1 MPAEADGATLRSL
14 ALESAE
20 PVIVHDTVRDSR
32 VDVPRPD
39 VRALVAVPL
48 RFGDRVMGVLE
59 LEHHKPNA
67 YGPKEA
73 VLVRRFA
80 NQLATTLHIHD
91 LRNPLLDTDRKSTRL
106 NSSHAN

>member
-1 MPAEADGATLRSL
+1 MR
-14 ALESAE
+14 
-20 PVIVHDTVRDSR
+20 
-32 VDVPRPD
+32 
-39 VRALVAVPL
+39 L

-73 VLVRRFA
+73 MLVRRFA

-91 LRNPLLDTDRKSTRL
+91 LRNPLLDTVSRITQEIETLTDSARTLRTRGEQVARTGSDITRAL
-106 NSSHAN
+106 AEEGGAGAARASR